1 MIQRPSQRVAV
12 FIDTQNMYHSAKH
25 LYGSRVN
32 FTALV
37 EAAVGNRELVRA
49 IAYVAKSKTGEET
62 AFFEALT
69 SNGIELKVK
78 DVQEFASGEKK
89 ADWDVGMA
97 VDAMAI
103 SSRVDVV
110 VLVTGDGDFIPLVQ
124 YLKANGIICE
134 ALAFGSS
141 TNNQLREVV
150 DHFVDLS
157 ENPTQFLLHSRH
169 HPAVNQPKL
178 PLTPRATP
186 RPKPT
191 SLETVFEPL
200 ELDFSPALEPHSTL
214 LSVPTGGGGSNIRH
228 PILVAPTTKPRA
240 SKPTPPPLEST
251 SSSTLSP
258 KGRNIRITF

>member
-32 FTALV
+32 FPALV

-97 VDAMAI
+97 VDAMAV

-124 YLKANGIICE
+124 YLKANGIVCE
-134 ALAFGSS
+134 AVAFGSS
-141 TNNQLREVV
+141 TNNQFREVV
-150 DHFVDLS
+150 DNFIDLG

-169 HPAVNQPKL
+169 RVPA
-178 PLTPRATP
+178 
-186 RPKPT
+186 
-191 SLETVFEPL
+191 
-200 ELDFSPALEPHSTL
+200 PAAP
-214 LSVPTGGGGSNIRH
+214 
-228 PILVAPTTKPRA
+228 VAPPTLPPIPKTKPRPLSKEEA
-240 SKPTPPPLEST
+240 EALKAVLEPLGDLDLGMPMPATSAPQTPTFKPTRGRKPPV
-251 SSSTLSP
+251 SSTLPNDDASEP
-258 KGRNIRITF
+258 LPPTKGRNIRVTF